1 MAINRST
8 SSPCPNCGADAA
20 NRQRFKTVSNV
31 ANGGSLVIQLG
42 VEKKLLSTSF
52 ISATASC
59 LVCLQC
65 GYVQLFVDPD
75 EVKKKLEQANHE
87 GGHL

>member
-8 SSPCPNCGADAA
+8 SSPCPNCGAAA
-20 NRQRFKTVSNV
+20 ASRQRFKTVSNPYS
-31 ANGGSLVIQLG
+31 GGSLAIQLG

-59 LVCLQC
+59 LVCLHC

-75 EVKKKLEQANHE
+75 EVKKKLEQNEHE
-87 GGHL
+87 GEHI